1 MKDSGRRQPRISKL
15 RHSLPCQVVLLTST
29 PKRSSPEIADIVA
42 ERAERPGIRR
52 HRVVCEEP
60 RDHCPQPSALFGD
73 GVVHAATQFLLDL
86 AKLRPHAV
94 APALALELKGSA
106 SRPPA
111 NEREPQEAEGFWL
124 TQPAVLSS
132 RRRMATELQQPG
144 LFPVKL
150 ERKLLEPR
158 SHRVPEAPRVGFVL
172 EAGNNVVGIA

>member
-1 MKDSGRRQPRISKL
+1 MSASASCVPGASGSSRPRITVGTPIAERPRTAPYVPDSSIRLLPWVSDGKALVRSRMKDSGRRQPRISKF

-52 HRVVCEEP
+52 HSVVCEEP

-94 APALALELKGSA
+94 APALALELEGSA
-106 SRPPA
+106 SRPAA
-111 NEREPQEAEGFWL
+111 NEREPQEAKG
-124 TQPAVLSS
+124 A
-132 RRRMATELQQPG
+132 
-144 LFPVKL
+144 
-150 ERKLLEPR
+150 
-158 SHRVPEAPRVGFVL
+158 
-172 EAGNNVVGIA
+172 